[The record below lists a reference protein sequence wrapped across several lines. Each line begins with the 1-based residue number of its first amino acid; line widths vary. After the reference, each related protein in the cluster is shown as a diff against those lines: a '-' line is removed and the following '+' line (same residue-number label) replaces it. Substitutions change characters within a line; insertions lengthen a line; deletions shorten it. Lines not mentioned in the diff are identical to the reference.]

1 MSSQEQQILVELRE
15 MILNGQ
21 LKPGERLAEIPLAE
35 RLEVSRTPVRHA
47 LALLD
52 AEGLI
57 SSAGARGY
65 VVRSFRVQEILDAI
79 DVRGALE
86 GMAAR
91 LVARNGATRQL
102 RAMLERCLADGRWV
116 LERSRLDPDGL
127 ARFAALNERMHCAI
141 VEEAGSDPLSRALS
155 NNNKLPFAAA
165 GAVAWR
171 SMTES
176 EWRRMIFRAQ
186 IEHEQIVEA
195 LLTMDAARAEVLM
208 REHANL
214 AKASV
219 RILAEAQ
226 ADAPDQE
233 LGLRLAAS

>member
-15 MILNGQ
+15 MILNGA

-35 RLEVSRTPVRHA
+35 RLKVSRTPVRHA

-57 SSAGARGY
+57 SSAGVRGY
-65 VVRSFRVQEILDAI
+65 EVRRFKVQEILDAI
-79 DVRGALE
+79 DVRGLLE

-102 RAMLERCLADGRWV
+102 RATLEGCLAEGRIV
-116 LERSRLDPDGL
+116 LDRPRLDPDGL
-127 ARFAALNERMHCAI
+127 ARFASLNERMHGAI
-141 VEEAGSDPLSRALS
+141 VDEAGSDPLSRALA
-155 NNNKLPFAAA
+155 NNSKLPFAAA
-165 GAVAWR
+165 GAVAWK
-171 SMTES
+171 SVTET

-195 LLTMDAARAEVLM
+195 ILDGDAARGEVLM

-226 ADAPDQE
+226 ADAPGGE
-233 LGLRLAAS
+233 LGLTLVAS